1 MESNLTAGPVVRALG
16 ALAQEHRLAAF
27 RLLVQAGAEGLPAGE
42 LSARLGVPPSSLSFH
57 LAQLA
62 HAGLVSQQRR
72 SRSII
77 YRAELAAM
85 SALVGYLTEN
95 CCGGADCG
103 VAIPDC
109 GLPDCS
115 TPAASDCDA
124 A

>member
-1 MESNLTAGPVVRALG
+1 METTERSAPIVRALA

-27 RLLVQAGAEGLPAGE
+27 RLLVEAGHDGLPAGE
-42 LSARLGVPPSSLSFH
+42 LAARLAVPPSSLSFH

-62 HAGLVSQQRR
+62 QAGLVSQERR

-85 SALVGYLTEN
+85 TALVGYLTEN

-103 VAIPDC
+103 LAAPSC
-109 GLPDCS
+109 A
-115 TPAASDCDA
+115 PAPRESDA